1 MSSNFGKKVEIIDK
15 RISDLANGFART
27 SNILKNEIEKER
39 SLSDKE
45 MNVVSK
51 NVEEKLKDRLVVM
64 STNFEKRNEIIDKKI
79 SDLAIGFARTAN
91 SLKNEI
97 EKEHTLSDK
106 ELNVVSKS
114 VEERMKGN
122 LGAISSNFQKKDE
135 MLDKKISDLASGFA
149 RTANTLRNEIE
160 KERSLS
166 DKELN
171 IVSKN
176 VEERL
181 RGNLGVLSS
190 SLEKKTEILDKK
202 ISDLANG
209 FVRTAN
215 TLRNE
220 IEKERSLSDK
230 ELNVVS
236 KNVEEKLKD
245 KLTAVSSGFDKK
257 IGIIDRNMESMAG
270 SFAKTTNSLKNEIEK
285 DKTFSDRELNVVSK
299 NVEDRVRNH
308 LGLFASSFDE
318 KLKSVYDDMNLL
330 KKEIGSVGEILDRR
344 IDKGEGKRQQEME
357 RMLREFMAVRGKA
370 ESDLKSLNKEIELFS
385 GKGEAVKKEIIG
397 SSLREFEKM
406 TKSNELKLSEFRSNV
421 NRVMDGFRT
430 EMEKIKS
437 ASEKHVTG
445 LSSKNEEAVRKR
457 MTELMTDFNNKF
469 AIVNRMLEG
478 FRGEV
483 EKEKTKMDRMVSSAA
498 LEIDSRLKKRIVEI
512 SGLVEGKLKDVYSD
526 MGDLKKE
533 ESAADVAI
541 TRKIEQADGRR
552 QQEIDRMAKEIMVL
566 KGEMSEK
573 TRDIDK
579 EISRFVK
586 MREEIAK
593 EMADF
598 SIVTKKDLEKSVNAI
613 LSQFEAK
620 ASEMNKRMEIKL
632 RKVYE
637 DVKKVSSEKSVSKQ
651 EQETLDRLLRKVEK

>member
-1 MSSNFGKKVEIIDK
+1 
-15 RISDLANGFART
+15 
-27 SNILKNEIEKER
+27 
-39 SLSDKE
+39 

-385 GKGEAVKKEIIG
+385 GKGEAVKKEIIS